1 MSGPF
6 GSQQWMYSDGFYT
19 HEIGNSARLDN
30 NSYYVKSFASGG
42 NRKTWTWSAWVK
54 RSDITNT
61 NNYPY
66 LFSVMTTSNTA
77 CYMRFELDK
86 IKIYEEANGTDQYE
100 LITTQEFRDPSAW
113 YHLVLSFDTTQ
124 STSSNRIKLYVNGEQ
139 VTAFGTS
146 DYPNQNT
153 DYLFNINSNHYI
165 GQRGNG
171 QSYYNGYI
179 TEINF
184 INGQALD
191 ASYFGETK
199 ANTWIPKKYTGS
211 YGTNGFYLD
220 FATRATDPIDA
231 SPNGNNWGSVNV
243 VATDSMLDSPTNNF
257 ATLNP
262 LAHNGTTTTALTT
275 SEGNLKTEHSH
286 AGNWQS
292 MQGTIPVSSGK
303 WYYEV
308 QIVARPTNNTQNYN
322 IGFYDVSKYN
332 AGYYGLSGNLTYGS
346 EVTGKV
352 FVDTAK
358 TSYGT
363 VAGSDGDIYMFAL
376 DLDNNKFW
384 AGLNGT
390 WMASGNPSTGANP
403 SASNFATENG
413 VARTYV
419 SHQSDYTY
427 GSPPGIFI
435 HNYGQD
441 SSFAG
446 TKTAQGNI
454 DANSIGDFYY
464 SVPTGFLALCTANLP
479 DPTAAI
485 NPAVNNS
492 PQDYFNTVLYTG
504 NGSNTRTI
512 TGVGFDPDL
521 VWQKSRSTAINH
533 NLIDRLRGAG
543 NNLSS
548 DGAFAEYGAGTN
560 GAMNNVETDGASILA
575 GSSSANNV
583 NQSGQT
589 YVLWNWKAGGSGVSN
604 SDGTTAS
611 VVSANTDAGF
621 SIVTYT
627 GTGSAGMTI
636 GHGLSSA
643 PELII
648 VKNRADG
655 SENWT
660 VYSSSLG
667 NTKKLELNLTGA
679 SATTGNWNNTT
690 PSSSVF
696 TLGNVD
702 ATNTSGE
709 SCVAYCFHSV
719 EGFSKFG
726 TYTGNGSADG
736 TFVYTGFRPAFVMW
750 KNVGAS
756 ENWYMVDTAR
766 DPHNESYHLLR
777 SDLSNAEASGSVD
790 GLDILSNGF
799 KLKVAGGGWING
811 SGNTFLYMAFA
822 EMPFKYANAK

>member
-6 GSQQWMYSDGFYT
+6 GSQHWAYSKGFYPF
-19 HEIGNSARLDN
+19 EISNSARLN
-30 NSYYVKSFASGG
+30 NGDFFSRTPSSSSNADTFTY
-42 NRKTWTWSAWVK
+42 SAWVK
-54 RSDITNT
+54 NCPGQLLGGFLLSSGVAGSREFLIYFDGTNQRLNVYQYNGGIEFQVIT
-61 NNYPY
+61 
-66 LFSVMTTSNTA
+66 SM
-77 CYMRFELDK
+77 
-86 IKIYEEANGTDQYE
+86 Q
-100 LITTQEFRDPSAW
+100 FRDSSAW
-113 YHLVLSFDTTQ
+113 YHIVVVYDSPQTTA
-124 STSSNRIKLYVNGEQ
+124 SNRVKIYVNGEQ
-139 VTAFGTS
+139 QTNFATANYPAQGLGSRIGTTEVQ
-146 DYPNQNT
+146 DIGKNAYNQ
-153 DYLFNINSNHYI
+153 
-165 GQRGNG
+165 G
-171 QSYYNGYI
+171 
-179 TEINF
+179 
-184 INGQALD
+184 LD
-191 ASYFGETK
+191 ADFYLAEVNYISGSALPPTSFGETK
-199 ANTWIPKKYTGS
+199 SGTWIPKKYAGS
-211 YGTNGFYLD
+211 YGSHDYYLD
-220 FATRATDPIDA
+220 FATRATNPIDA
-231 SPNGNNWGSVNV
+231 SGQGNNWSSTNV
-243 VATDSMLDSPTNNF
+243 AATDWMLDSPTNNF